1 MTINDAATPY
11 SDADDPSSFADPTTE
26 SEQPTA
32 TEVPAFAIS
41 KSVLPSPL
49 RNPVTALQ
57 SAILKVSIS
66 DVSRISSSPSP
77 GSNAATIVN
86 NRSENGYY
94 PLHTVSALGLLDQ
107 FGPTGEEPTNIC
119 RILID
124 NGAEVNCRD
133 HDGNTPV
140 HWAARAGHCGV
151 LGLLLLKNFPLGKK
165 FTSLS
170 LPSTTL
176 SPQVLL

>member
-49 RNPVTALQ
+49 RNPVTALH
-57 SAILKVSIS
+57 SAILHGSIS
-66 DVSRISSSPSP
+66 DVSRICSSPSP

-151 LGLLLLKNFPLGKK
+151 LGLLLLTNFPLGKK